1 MFRLLPFGGDQRFNP
16 RTRTG
21 CDRARLEAQPEIVR
35 VSTHAPARGA
45 TSVRVRLPRAFQVS
59 THAPA
64 RGATQIV
71 AGHPFRFLFQPTH
84 PHGVRRRRILR
95 VRVEL
100 LFQPTHPHGV
110 RHASSGIRPKTHQV
124 STHAP
129 ARGAT
134 LIKKL
139 LLPFACVSTHAPAR
153 GATRHDAVR
162 RGVSTVSTHAP
173 ARGATDWRA
182 GLIAATIAFQPT
194 HPHGVRPA
202 GS

>member
-84 PHGVRRRRILR
+84 PHGVRRRLCT
-95 VRVEL
+95 L
-100 LFQPTHPHGV
+100 PLNPCL
-110 RHASSGIRPKTHQV
+110 V

-134 LIKKL
+134 SKDSEGARRII
-139 LLPFACVSTHAPAR
+139 VSTHAPAR
-153 GATRHDAVR
+153 GATRFFGYSAQNSSSFNPRTRTGCD
-162 RGVSTVSTHAP
+162 THQKAAP
-173 ARGATDWRA
+173 AFCLCFNPRTRTGCD
-182 GLIAATIAFQPT
+182 
-194 HPHGVRPA
+194 PA
-202 GS
+202 